1 MRKNLAIALLA
12 VACSLLALEVGWR
25 FYVSNFGTQQQKIL
39 YLFSRA
45 EIDELQSLY
54 RPVPFVNYGLTPDRD
69 DVNSLG
75 YRGPA
80 ITQPKPPGSYRIV
93 ALGGSTTYGGYL
105 DSYELTWTHKL
116 ERLLAD
122 DYGYSQVELVNAG
135 VPAYSSFETA
145 VNFMLRAQD
154 LDPDMIIIYHATN
167 DVRARLVDPAHYRGG
182 YELRGTW
189 RTLDQA
195 LPASALQRLFMHKLG
210 DSLQLAFSL
219 DERMPAPGD
228 VRECQLDT
236 SGPEAICANLGA
248 TAAAVL
254 DANPP
259 IYFQRNLQ
267 NIIGMAQSRDIA
279 TLLLTWAYSPYAYD
293 APNGDVMSQPFRQAA
308 VAEHNLII
316 RELAAERGTLFYDM
330 AANLPIE
337 RQYWI
342 NGVHQSDA
350 GTSEMARQ
358 LADYLAESGVL
369 D

>member
-1 MRKNLAIALLA
+1 MRKKLALSAAAIVLT
-12 VACSLLALEVGWR
+12 LLALEVGWR
-25 FYVSNFGTQQQKIL
+25 FYVANFGTQQQKIL
-39 YLFSRA
+39 YLYSRA

-54 RPVPFVNYGLTPDRD
+54 RPIPFVNYGLTPNRD

-75 YRGPA
+75 YRGPE
-80 ITQPKPPGSYRIV
+80 ITQPKPPDRYRIV

-105 DSYELTWTHKL
+105 DRYELTWTYKL

-122 DYGYSQVELVNAG
+122 EYGYSQVEVVNAG
-135 VPAYSSFETA
+135 VPAYSTFESA

-182 YELRGTW
+182 YGLRGTW
-189 RTLDQA
+189 RTLDKA
-195 LPASALQRLFMHKLG
+195 LPASALQRLLMHKLG

-219 DERMPAPGD
+219 DERMPAPSD
-228 VRECQLDT
+228 VRGCQLDT
-236 SGPEAICANLGA
+236 SGAKAVCADLGM
-248 TAAAVL
+248 TAQQVL

-259 IYFQRNLQ
+259 IYFQRNLE

-279 TLLLTWAYSPYAYD
+279 TLLMTWAYSPYVYD
-293 APNGDVMSQPFRQAA
+293 APNGDVMSQPYRQAA
-308 VAEHNLII
+308 VAEHNQII
-316 RELAAERGTLFYDM
+316 RELATERDTLFYDM

-337 RQYWI
+337 RQFWI

-358 LADYLAESGVL
+358 LADYLSDSGAL